1 LQLQSAEFKPL
12 LEFLQARQQETLDRL
27 VDAQSTDQMVRLQGR
42 AVELKEILEL
52 VDQGSA
58 LIAKTRRQ

>member
-27 VDAQSTDQMVRLQGR
+27 VAAQSTDQMVRLQGR